1 MDCATIRSDV
11 IGDFQE
17 LYGAVLVEGDDM
29 AALPS
34 NRLRKRRGCR
44 RARPAVAPILRDAAD
59 GATLP
64 TVDGRDQ
71 SNATHEAAFRIIEI
85 VEAVGE
91 MPLVLTNGG
100 ATKSSHAGALAER
113 EAAKRLRRCLHQR
126 VR

>member
-17 LYGAVLVEGDDM
+17 PYGAVLVDGDDM

-44 RARPAVAPILRDAAD
+44 CGGLAVEPIRMDEAD

-64 TVDGRDQ
+64 TVDGG
-71 SNATHEAAFRIIEI
+71 AAS
-85 VEAVGE
+85 
-91 MPLVLTNGG
+91 PTQP
-100 ATKSSHAGALAER
+100 TKPASAL
-113 EAAKRLRRCLHQR
+113 
-126 VR
+126 